1 MQHQATTSSL
11 LGKALQVI
19 QLPKRNQTKN
29 ANCGKQAQM
38 VSNSLGFGNP
48 FQNILLRKKTDF
60 TELHL
65 PISTF
70 FPASSQPEQRQKH
83 VQTPGLPIHSL
94 FKTTIFLCKIS
105 IWLRQLATPNSNGYV
120 CIIPIY
126 SMIQWPFSLGIPK
139 FQTHPLV
146 TPKLPKPHA
155 VLGLWP
161 L

>member
-29 ANCGKQAQM
+29 ANRGKQAQM

-48 FQNILLRKKTDF
+48 FQNILLRKKNDF

-83 VQTPGLPIHSL
+83 VYPYIVCSKPPFFFVKYEFGFVNWLP
-94 FKTTIFLCKIS
+94 
-105 IWLRQLATPNSNGYV
+105 PNSNGYV

-126 SMIQWPFSLGIPK
+126 SMISWPFSLGIPK

-155 VLGLWP
+155 VLQLWP